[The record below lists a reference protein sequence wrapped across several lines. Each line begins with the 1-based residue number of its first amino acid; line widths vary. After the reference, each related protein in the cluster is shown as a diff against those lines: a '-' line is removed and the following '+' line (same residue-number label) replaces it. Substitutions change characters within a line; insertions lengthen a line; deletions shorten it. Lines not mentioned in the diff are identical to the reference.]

1 MKFLKI
7 SDFADVVGVSTVTL
21 RNWER
26 QGLLLPHHKS
36 PTGYRY
42 YTEEQAEDLLNG
54 RYQKENK
61 SETKLKSEE
70 IQCNS

>member
-42 YTEEQAEDLLNG
+42 YTEKQAEDLLNG
-54 RYQKENK
+54 RYQKEDK
-61 SETKLKSEE
+61 SETKLESEE
-70 IQCNS
+70 IQCTS

>member
-1 MKFLKI
+1 MRFLKI
-7 SDFADVVGVSTVTL
+7 SDFADTIGVSTVTL

-42 YTEEQAEDLLNG
+42 YTEEQAEAFLNG
-54 RYQKENK
+54 KITKENLTA
-61 SETKLKSEE
+61 ERCDTTT
-70 IQCNS
+70 